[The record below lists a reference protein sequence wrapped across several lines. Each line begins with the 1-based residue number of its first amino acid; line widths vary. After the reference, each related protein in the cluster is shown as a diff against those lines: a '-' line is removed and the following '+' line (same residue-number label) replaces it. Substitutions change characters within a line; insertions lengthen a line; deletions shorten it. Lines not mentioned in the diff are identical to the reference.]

1 MMQLSEHFHLSEFVR
16 SDIAR
21 IHDLS
26 NVPPPEV
33 TRKLQ
38 LLCRMVL
45 EPVRLHIMAPIHVS
59 SGYRSP
65 VVNQL
70 AGGVPSSQHCLGE
83 ACDIWTG
90 AMDADQLFEVIQR
103 QVPEW
108 DQLYLNRR
116 DAFIHISYRL
126 GKNRNQILPIID

>member
-21 IHDLS
+21 IHDLG

-33 TRKLQ
+33 IRKLQ
-38 LLCRMVL
+38 LMCRMVL
-45 EPVRLHIMAPIHVS
+45 EPVRLHINAPVHIS

-70 AGGVPSSQHCLGE
+70 AGGVSSSQHCLGE

-90 AMDADQLFEVIQR
+90 AVDADQLFEVIQR

-126 GKNRNQILPIID
+126 GKNRNQILPIVD

>member
-1 MMQLSEHFHLSEFVR
+1 MQLSEHFHLSEFVR

-33 TRKLQ
+33 IRKLQ
-38 LLCRMVL
+38 LMCRMVL
-45 EPVRLHIMAPIHVS
+45 EPVRLHINAPVHIS

-70 AGGVPSSQHCLGE
+70 AGGVSSSQHCLGE

-126 GKNRNQILPIID
+126 GKNRNQILPIVD

>member
-33 TRKLQ
+33 IRKLQ
-38 LLCRMVL
+38 LMCRMVL
-45 EPVRLHIMAPIHVS
+45 EPVRLHINAPVHIS

-70 AGGVPSSQHCLGE
+70 AGGVSSSQHCLGE

-116 DAFIHISYRL
+116 DAFIHIAYRL

>member
-33 TRKLQ
+33 IRKLQ
-38 LLCRMVL
+38 LMCRMVL
-45 EPVRLHIMAPIHVS
+45 EPVRLHINAPVHIS

-70 AGGVPSSQHCLGE
+70 AGGVSSSQHCLGE

-90 AMDADQLFEVIQR
+90 AMDAERLFEVVQR

-126 GKNRNQILPIID
+126 GKNRNQILPIVD

>member
-38 LLCRMVL
+38 LMCRMVL
-45 EPVRLHIMAPIHVS
+45 EPVRLHINAPIHVS
-59 SGYRSP
+59 SGYRSI

-70 AGGVPSSQHCLGE
+70 AGGSPTSQHCLGE
-83 ACDIWTG
+83 AVDIWTG
-90 AMDADQLFEVIQR
+90 AMDAERLFEVIQR

-126 GKNRNQILPIID
+126 GKNRNQILPIVD

>member
-21 IHDLS
+21 IHDLN

-38 LLCRMVL
+38 LMCRMVL
-45 EPVRLHIMAPIHVS
+45 EPVRLHINAPIHIS
-59 SGYRSP
+59 SGYRST

-70 AGGVPSSQHCLGE
+70 AGGSPTSQHCLGE
-83 ACDIWTG
+83 AVDIWTG
-90 AMDADQLFEVIQR
+90 AMDAERLFEVIQR

-126 GKNRNQILPIID
+126 GKNRNQILPIVD